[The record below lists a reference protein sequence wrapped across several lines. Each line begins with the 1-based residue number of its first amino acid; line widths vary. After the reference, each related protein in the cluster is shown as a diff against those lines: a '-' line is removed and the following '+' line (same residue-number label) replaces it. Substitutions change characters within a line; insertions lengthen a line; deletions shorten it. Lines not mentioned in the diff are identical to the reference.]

1 MASTNKTTHYELSQY
16 VGSDKPTYL
25 TDYNND
31 MSAIDTGIY
40 NAQTK
45 ADSAY
50 TAAGEADT
58 KAGNA
63 QTTANTAVT
72 NAGTA
77 NTNIGTMANLTT
89 TDKTTLVGAV
99 NEVNYNLGLFNL
111 TSYSTL
117 TLTPEHTGETIEGT
131 LNIAK
136 NANGSLF
143 KVYGEITVKNISGN
157 FTTVTT
163 SDTGLR
169 PSSAYTINAGCIAQA
184 SNGTSAGVLQNPGR
198 IRGLDITVNTDG
210 TLSFTPSVYAGQQS
224 ESRIVFSPCL
234 YFNSDFGDT
243 PIPE

>member
-16 VGSDKPTYL
+16 VGSDKPTIL

-45 ADSAY
+45 ANDAY
-50 TAAGEADT
+50 TLADT
-58 KAGNA
+58 ADGKADTA
-63 QTTANTAVT
+63 QTTAE
-72 NAGTA
+72 TA
-77 NTNIGTMANLTT
+77 NSSAGSANTKIGTMANLTT
-89 TDKTTLVGAV
+89 TEKNTLVGAV

-117 TLTPEHTGETIEGT
+117 TLSATNATIDSSSIN
-131 LNIAK
+131 LAK

-143 KVYGEITVKNISGN
+143 KVYGTINISAH
-157 FTTVTT
+157 TADSITITT

-169 PSSAYTINAGCIAQA
+169 PSSSYTINALGFRTFYTGA
-184 SNGTSAGVLQNPGR
+184 SVGYPDTLSGPASV
-198 IRGLDITVNTDG
+198 DVTVNTDG
-210 TLSFTPSVYAGQQS
+210 TLTINYTGGLVYPKA
-224 ESRIVFSPCL
+224 RIILFPCL
-234 YFNSDFGDT
+234 LFNSDFGDT